1 MEITSVPFFNKVGI
15 GKTDEGTLTLPIDDS
30 VLNHL
35 NTLNASA
42 LFTLAEPASGEAL
55 QNRFPELAGKV
66 IPVLRDSQIKF
77 RKPAT
82 TDVMAFPSMSIESLE
97 RFNEQ
102 LTKKGRGLIEVE
114 VEVRDRENTTICLA
128 SFNWFVQ
135 RIEA

>member
-42 LFTLAEPASGEAL
+42 LFTLAEAASGDAL
-55 QNRFPELAGKV
+55 QNHFPELAGKV

-82 TDVMAFPSMSIESLE
+82 TDVMAFPSMSTETVE
-97 RFNEQ
+97 RFKEQ
-102 LTKKGRGLIEVE
+102 LVKKGRALIEVE